1 MKTCRDVMTREVK
14 CCLET
19 DTVDQAAQLMK
30 DQDVGPVPIVEEG
43 SGRLI
48 GIVTDRD
55 LAVKVVAEGRDPT
68 ATRISDIMTSNLV
81 TCGPSDSLDQ
91 AVRLMEEHQIRRI
104 PVCDDSGRIQGI
116 IAQADIA
123 TRTREPRK
131 TAEMVQKI
139 SEPSAG
145 TARF

>member
-1 MKTCRDVMTREVK
+1 MKTCRDLMTREVK

-30 DQDVGPVPIVEEG
+30 DQDIGPVPIVEEG
-43 SGRLI
+43 TGRLI

-55 LAVKVVAEGRDPT
+55 LAVKVVAEGRDPK
-68 ATRISDIMTSNLV
+68 ATRISDIMTSNLI
-81 TCGPSDSLDQ
+81 TCGPTDSVDQ

-123 TRTREPRK
+123 TRTQEPRK
-131 TAEMVQKI
+131 TAAMVEKI
-139 SEPSAG
+139 SEPSVG
-145 TARF
+145 SARF